1 MKIKNIRHLLMII
14 SIALLCCGVYS
25 CGGDEDESPI
35 QPPVEQPTSDKQPTG
50 EITFSVEGNGNG
62 EGTTSSPAVVETGDT
77 LNMAI
82 NQKSVYTDPNG
93 SVYVCEPKASIKL
106 FADSSTVVYTKNFQT
121 LTDVK
126 EISLKNAEKENG
138 EALQRQTLQTFSI
151 GGKEVTF
158 DLMHEIY
165 RHVNSEN
172 TMIEMPYI
180 KVNAAEYGAA
190 NTEEG
195 AQTRADSAPASVTN
209 MRIKPHMPVTRGA
222 IVDSTM
228 YDVSVAFNVEL
239 QTVHTKEPQSKTL
252 SFEINFTAVVE
263 STTEYPDPTLGF
275 SYSLEILGGTTSTAS
290 PFVYSSGETLALKWV
305 ENIKYDYFSIT
316 NRNMEEIS
324 YEATANADLIASK
337 DTVWVEDVDELEKV
351 VTGNTETSVT
361 DVNDTK
367 LHTGKKSFTIG
378 GEQKVDFNW
387 NYQAYQETEIEGV
400 KVAWPYMTLS
410 EPQLVS
416 VQKTEVPNAKIAGK
430 KAKVYEL
437 SLRFKQDIGAE
448 NTPQP
453 VSESVEYIVKYKAV
467 IGYPEPTLD
476 FTYNLAILGGTNS
489 KASPF
494 VYLYGDTLALKW
506 TEKVNYDY
514 FSLSDRSVKK
524 LSYETDANARLTAS
538 VDTLWVDNAEELE
551 KVVAGKAEISE
562 KDNGNMRLYS
572 GKKKF
577 TSGKQ
582 TVNIN
587 WSYNAFKDVD
597 TESGKV
603 SLPYLTLSEPQLVS
617 VQKTEL
623 PFVTIPGKNAKVYE
637 VTMVLKQK
645 VTGVHT
651 PKEVNETVE
660 YIVKYIGAVELKL
673 LEVKYRKAYEWYE
686 PHDNLPIRNQY
697 ILYKDSIFSD
707 GTTRTAEAHS
717 QTCTTSSMTAPLV
730 VPLHGETYN
739 DTLYHR
745 YDGND
750 FFFHKVDNQWNLPY
764 KSPMITA
771 TKTGVPDLSKLS
783 VGEPMESN
791 YDGEPCTNLE
801 AYFYGTTNDRF
812 NPENPQNGWY
822 VGKFA
827 FASDIE
833 LNYAGIPIR
842 QYALILIWYDR
853 FAYTDGKMFDF
864 LDYKATLEFNFKQEN
879 TTMPDGSPAIVFT
892 HEGIIHWCGKD
903 FYSATVDSVYQRK

>member
-14 SIALLCCGVYS
+14 SIALLCCGFYS

-62 EGTTSSPAVVETGDT
+62 EGTPSSPAVVETGDT
-77 LNMAI
+77 LDMEI
-82 NQKSVYTDPNG
+82 SQKSSYTDPNG

-106 FADSSTVVYTKNFQT
+106 FADSNTVVYTKNFQT

-138 EALQRQTLQTFSI
+138 KALQRQTLQTFSI

-165 RHVNSEN
+165 RHVNSKN

-190 NTEEG
+190 STEEG
-195 AQTRADSAPASVTN
+195 AQTRAGSAPASVTN

-252 SFEINFTAVVE
+252 SFEINFTAIVE

-290 PFVYSSGETLALKWV
+290 PFVYSSGEMLALKWV
-305 ENIKYDYFSIT
+305 ENVKYDYFSIT
-316 NRNMEEIS
+316 DLNMEEIS

-361 DVNDTK
+361 DVNDTT

-400 KVAWPYMTLS
+400 KVALPYMTLS

-489 KASPF
+489 KTSPF

-562 KDNGNMRLYS
+562 KDNGNVRLYN

-597 TESGKV
+597 IEGGKI

-623 PFVTIPGKNAKVYE
+623 PFVIIPGKNAKVYE
-637 VTMVLKQK
+637 VTVVLKQK

-651 PKEVNETVE
+651 SKEVNETVE

-673 LEVKYRKAYEWYE
+673 LEVKHRKAYEWYE
-686 PHDNLPIRNQY
+686 PHDNLHLRNQY

-707 GTTRTAEAHS
+707 GSTRTVETFTMPYAQERGVWAFP
-717 QTCTTSSMTAPLV
+717 TAQDS
-730 VPLHGETYN
+730 YDR

-745 YDGND
+745 FDGND
-750 FFFHKVDNQWNLPY
+750 FFFHAPIRELDKAYLTPFIVY
-764 KSPMITA
+764 V
-771 TKTGVPDLSKLS
+771 KTGVPDLSKLS
-783 VGEPMESN
+783 VTEPVDRC
-791 YDGEPCTNLE
+791 YDGEAGENPEYYRHEVYNT
-801 AYFYGTTNDRF
+801 AYD
-812 NPENPQNGWY
+812 PENPQNGWY
-822 VGKFA
+822 TKPV
-827 FASDIE
+827 SRSRYVE
-833 LNYAGIPIR
+833 LNYDGDYIR
-842 QYALILIWYDR
+842 QYKIMPVSYDH
-853 FAYTDGKMFDF
+853 FCYQDGQKFDF
-864 LDYKATLEFNFKQEN
+864 LEFAETVDWNFKQEP

-892 HEGIIHWCGKD
+892 LECKMNWCGKE
-903 FYSATVDSVYQRK
+903 FYWATVDSVYQRK

>member
-77 LNMAI
+77 LDMAI
-82 NQKSVYTDPNG
+82 SQKSSYTDPNG

-180 KVNAAEYGAA
+180 KVNAAECGAA

-195 AQTRADSAPASVTN
+195 AQTRAGSAPASVTN

-239 QTVHTKEPQSKTL
+239 QTVHAKEPQSKTL

-316 NRNMEEIS
+316 NRNMEEFS
-324 YEATANADLIASK
+324 YEATANANLIVSK

-416 VQKTEVPNAKIAGK
+416 VQKTELPFVTIPGK
-430 KAKVYEL
+430 NAKVYEL

-453 VSESVEYIVKYKAV
+453 VSES
-467 IGYPEPTLD
+467 
-476 FTYNLAILGGTNS
+476 
-489 KASPF
+489 
-494 VYLYGDTLALKW
+494 
-506 TEKVNYDY
+506 
-514 FSLSDRSVKK
+514 
-524 LSYETDANARLTAS
+524 
-538 VDTLWVDNAEELE
+538 
-551 KVVAGKAEISE
+551 
-562 KDNGNMRLYS
+562 
-572 GKKKF
+572 
-577 TSGKQ
+577 
-582 TVNIN
+582 
-587 WSYNAFKDVD
+587 
-597 TESGKV
+597 
-603 SLPYLTLSEPQLVS
+603 
-617 VQKTEL
+617 
-623 PFVTIPGKNAKVYE
+623 
-637 VTMVLKQK
+637 
-645 VTGVHT
+645 
-651 PKEVNETVE
+651 VE

-707 GTTRTAEAHS
+707 GTTRTAKSHS
-717 QTCTTSSMTAPLV
+717 QTCATQSATAPLV
-730 VPLHGETYN
+730 VGMDGVADI

-745 YDGND
+745 FDGND
-750 FFFHKVDNQWNLPY
+750 FFFHKMKKQWNLPY
-764 KSPMITA
+764 LSPMITS

-791 YDGEPCTNLE
+791 YDGEPCTNLD

-812 NPENPQNGWY
+812 NSENPQNGWY

-827 FASDIE
+827 FWRALYLEYD
-833 LNYAGIPIR
+833 GIPIR
-842 QYALILIWYDR
+842 QYGLILIWYDR
-853 FAYTDGKMFDF
+853 FAYTGGQMFDF

-879 TTMPDGSPAIVFT
+879 TTMPDGTPAIVFT

>member
-62 EGTTSSPAVVETGDT
+62 EGTPSSPAVVETGDT
-77 LNMAI
+77 LDMAI
-82 NQKSVYTDPNG
+82 SQKSSYTDPNG

-180 KVNAAEYGAA
+180 RVNAAEYGAA

-195 AQTRADSAPASVTN
+195 AQTRAVSAPASVTN

-239 QTVHTKEPQSKTL
+239 QTVHAKEPQSKTL

-290 PFVYSSGETLALKWV
+290 PFVYSSGEMLALKWV

-316 NRNMEEIS
+316 NRNMEEFS
-324 YEATANADLIASK
+324 YEATANANLIVSK

-351 VTGNTETSVT
+351 VTGKTETSVT

-416 VQKTEVPNAKIAGK
+416 VQKTELPFVTIPGK
-430 KAKVYEL
+430 NAKVYEL

-453 VSESVEYIVKYKAV
+453 VSESVEYIVKY
-467 IGYPEPTLD
+467 
-476 FTYNLAILGGTNS
+476 
-489 KASPF
+489 
-494 VYLYGDTLALKW
+494 
-506 TEKVNYDY
+506 
-514 FSLSDRSVKK
+514 
-524 LSYETDANARLTAS
+524 
-538 VDTLWVDNAEELE
+538 
-551 KVVAGKAEISE
+551 
-562 KDNGNMRLYS
+562 
-572 GKKKF
+572 
-577 TSGKQ
+577 
-582 TVNIN
+582 
-587 WSYNAFKDVD
+587 
-597 TESGKV
+597 
-603 SLPYLTLSEPQLVS
+603 
-617 VQKTEL
+617 
-623 PFVTIPGKNAKVYE
+623 
-637 VTMVLKQK
+637 
-645 VTGVHT
+645 
-651 PKEVNETVE
+651 
-660 YIVKYIGAVELKL
+660 IGAVELKL
-673 LEVKYRKAYEWYE
+673 LEVKYRKTYEWYE

-707 GTTRTAEAHS
+707 GTTRTAESHS
-717 QTCTTSSMTAPLV
+717 QTCSVDYAISPSHVGFQGVLYA
-730 VPLHGETYN
+730 

-745 YDGND
+745 YDGSD
-750 FFFHKVDNQWNLPY
+750 ILFHISIHEWNEAY
-764 KSPMITA
+764 RSPMITA

-783 VGEPMESN
+783 VGEPEEDN

-812 NPENPQNGWY
+812 NSENPQNGWY

-827 FASDIE
+827 FRRALYLEYD
-833 LNYAGIPIR
+833 GIPIR
-842 QYALILIWYDR
+842 QYELILKWYDR
-853 FAYTDGKMFDF
+853 FAYNDGKMFDF

-879 TTMPDGSPAIVFT
+879 TTMPDGTPAIVFT